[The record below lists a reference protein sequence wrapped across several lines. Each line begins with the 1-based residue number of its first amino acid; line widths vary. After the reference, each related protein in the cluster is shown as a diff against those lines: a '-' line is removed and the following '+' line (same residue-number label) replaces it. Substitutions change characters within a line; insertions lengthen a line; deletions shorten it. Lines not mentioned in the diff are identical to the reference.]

1 MLSIT
6 HAAIATC
13 ATSLIIGTA
22 DPAVLVASAIAS
34 QLPDVDTTKSYTGL
48 IFYPL
53 ARWFEDRYPHRCA
66 THSFMASAIVTAV
79 TAPIA
84 LWFSWQIWL
93 GLSIGY
99 FFGWFSDVFTKSG
112 VAAFYPSNARLV
124 IPGNPKARL
133 STGSSSEYWVLGIA
147 IALLI
152 ISCQFISN
160 GGVTELF
167 ERSFFRNIETA
178 ADIFKKDGTTR
189 QVFVKVSGINIFTSE
204 KIDGKEFKVITAS
217 ETSVIAKDD
226 RGDLYQ
232 IGKGENSQI
241 RPTSVETKLG
251 EKISIQAIE
260 VEPKD
265 QFVSEW
271 LLSVPDNAFISGTLL
286 VDNVESLKIPLEQKN
301 FNTFRVSGGT
311 IELLNARKQTLEPI
325 LDSFILNSKIIIKV
339 RSDEPIA
346 KISGSSRNIRRCD
359 RPEIDTRWCRAS
371 DQRISFSYL
380 SQASRSKTQG

>member
-13 ATSLIIGTA
+13 ATSLIIGTS
-22 DPAVLVASAIAS
+22 DPMVLMVCAIAS
-34 QLPDVDTTKSYTGL
+34 QLPDIDTTKSHTGL
-48 IFYPL
+48 VLYPI
-53 ARWFEDRYPHRCA
+53 ARWFEERYPHRGV
-66 THSFMASAIVTAV
+66 THSFVATAIVTAV
-79 TAPIA
+79 TSPIA

-93 GLSIGY
+93 GLSLGY

-112 VAAFYPSNARLV
+112 VAAFYPSNSRLV

-133 STGSSSEYWVLGIA
+133 STGSSGEYWVLGIA

-167 ERSFFRNIETA
+167 ERSFFRNVETA
-178 ADIFKKDGTTR
+178 ADIFKKDGTAR
-189 QVFVKVSGINIFTSE
+189 QVFVKVSGVNIFTSE
-204 KIDGKEFKVITAS
+204 KIEGKEFKVITAN

-232 IGKGENSQI
+232 IGKGETSQI

-251 EKISIQAIE
+251 EKITIQAIE

-286 VDNVESLKIPLEQKN
+286 VDNVEALKIPLEQKT
-301 FNTFRVSGGT
+301 FNTFRLLGGQ
-311 IELLNARKQTLEPI
+311 IELLNARKANLEPI
-325 LDSFILNSKIIIKV
+325 LDSFILNSKVIIKV
-339 RSDEPIA
+339 RSDEPIRQSA
-346 KISGSSRNIRRCD
+346 RETRGGD
-359 RPEIDTRWCRAS
+359 RPTDDRKWCSREGEIFSISNTERA
-371 DQRISFSYL
+371 
-380 SQASRSKTQG
+380 